1 MPGTF
6 PIMPQR
12 RGKIGVAAT
21 AGSRHYLPGIRALIA
36 FHSGGMTMENDP
48 GSSSLS
54 RRQLL
59 RMIGVTAGSAA
70 MYQAMSSLGFAAESP
85 YRGPIDLQG
94 APRGASVLILG
105 AGMAGMTAAYE
116 LRNAGY
122 QVQVLEYNARAGGR
136 NWSLRG
142 GDTYTELG
150 GLTQHCEFDKDLYI
164 NPGPW
169 RIPYHHRGMLSYC
182 KRLGV
187 PLEAFVQVNYNA
199 YLHSSRAFGGK
210 PQRFR
215 EIKADYQGHVAELLA
230 KATRQHALDASVS
243 KEDQEK
249 LLESLRD
256 WGALDGNFAYVAGEA
271 SSDRR
276 GYQKEPGGGLSARPI
291 ASEPVGLSDLLNSR
305 LWEDIPNGDIFDMQ
319 TALFQPVGGMGRVG
333 EAFGRELGPLI
344 RYNAK
349 VVDIHQDAQGVT
361 VSYED
366 KATSGSRLTA
376 RADWCLCTIPLSI
389 LAQIPMNV
397 GPPMAAAIAAVPYAS
412 AVKVG
417 LQFKRRFWEEDDHIY
432 GGITY
437 TDLPITNIG
446 YPNTGYHSGGKGVLL
461 GAYMWGL
468 DAVQFTSMTPAE
480 RVQKV
485 VDYGSQIHPQY
496 REEFDNGVAVAWH
509 RSPFTMGCYGMWNA
523 DSRARHYDDLCRID
537 QRIALA
543 GEHASYI
550 GGWQEGAITSALDA
564 IGRLHQRAIAQADK
578 T

>member
-1 MPGTF
+1 MEKDSV
-6 PIMPQR
+6 M
-12 RGKIGVAAT
+12 
-21 AGSRHYLPGIRALIA
+21 
-36 FHSGGMTMENDP
+36 HSP
-48 GSSSLS
+48 S
-54 RRQLL
+54 RRDLL

-70 MYQAMSSLGFAAESP
+70 MYQAMSSLGFAADSP
-85 YRGPIDLQG
+85 YGGPIDLQG
-94 APRGASVLILG
+94 APAGASVLILG
-105 AGMAGMTAAYE
+105 AGIAGMSAAFE

-122 QVQVLEYNARAGGR
+122 QVQVLEYNARPGGR

-142 GDTYTELG
+142 GDNYTELG
-150 GLTQHCEFDKDLYI
+150 GLTQQCRFDKDLYI

-169 RIPYHHRGMLSYC
+169 RIPYHHRGMLNYC

-210 PQRFR
+210 PQRYR

-230 KATRQHALDASVS
+230 KATRQSALDASVS

-256 WGALDGNFAYVAGEA
+256 WGALDKNHAYVSSDT

-276 GYQKEPGGGLSARPI
+276 GYHKEPGGGLTARPI
-291 ASEPVGLSDLLNSR
+291 PSKPIGLADILDSK
-305 LWEDIPNGDIFDMQ
+305 LWQGIPGGDVFDMQ

-349 VVDIHQDAQGVT
+349 VTEIRQDDQGVSVT
-361 VSYED
+361 YED
-366 KATSGSRLTA
+366 TRTPGTALRA
-376 RADWCLCTIPLSI
+376 RADWCLCTIPLPI

-397 GPPMAAAIAAVPYAS
+397 GPALASAISAVPYAS

-417 LQFKRRFWEEDDHIY
+417 LQFKRRFWEEDEHIY

-446 YPNTGYHSGGKGVLL
+446 YPNTGFHSGGKGVLL
-461 GAYMWGL
+461 GAYIWGL
-468 DAVQFTSMTPAE
+468 NAMEFTAMPPDQ
-480 RVQKV
+480 RVQKT
-485 VDYGSQIHPQY
+485 VDYGSQIHSQY
-496 REEFDNGVAVAWH
+496 RQEFDNGIAVAWH
-509 RSPFTMGCYGMWNA
+509 RSPFTMGCFGMWSS
-523 DSRARHYDDLCRID
+523 DARTKHYDDLCAID
-537 QRIALA
+537 GRIALA
-543 GEHASYI
+543 GEHASYL
-550 GGWQEGAITSALDA
+550 GGWQEGAVTSALDA
-564 IGRLHQRAIAQADK
+564 IGRLHQRAVAQGAK
-578 T
+578 A